1 MSKSLCCLAFDT
13 LYSKL
18 LPDAPSHTL
27 AAYNKLTNNTY
38 NYPQEAPLF
47 ITWDKDEQL
56 RGCIGTFS
64 GLPIESGVK
73 KFALTAAFDDHRF
86 PQISSSELPRLDVS
100 VTLLDN
106 FEEISSYEDWT
117 VGEHGLKVYI
127 KLGGQHF
134 SGTFLPSVA
143 EEQGWD
149 KKTTLWY
156 LLKKAD
162 YDAVSKSQTT
172 AFYEKGLKEGWL
184 ELVRYSGKKDSMGY
198 NEYEEI
204 RKLI

>member
-18 LPDAPSHTL
+18 LPDATSHPL
-27 AAYNKLTNNTY
+27 SEYNQLTKNTY
-38 NYPQEAPLF
+38 NYPQKAPLF
-47 ITWDKDEQL
+47 VTWDKNGQL
-56 RGCIGTFS
+56 RGCIGTFLD
-64 GLPIESGVK
+64 LPIETGVK
-73 KFALTAAFDDHRF
+73 KFALTAALDDPRF
-86 PQISSSELPRLDVS
+86 PQISKDELPLLDVS

-106 FEEISSYEDWT
+106 FEEIGSADDWI
-117 VGEHGLKVYI
+117 VGEHGLKVNI
-127 KLGGQHF
+127 RLGHQHF

-156 LLKKAD
+156 LLRKAD
-162 YDAVSKSQTT
+162 YDSVLKLQTL
-172 AFYEKGLKEGWL
+172 AFYEKGIKEGWL

-198 NEYEEI
+198 TEYEEI
-204 RKLI
+204 RKSA